1 MVLNFI
7 LLLNLILSDEH
18 NIQKRHHINNI
29 NIQHNHTHLH
39 LFPTLVFHKHEHEHH
54 SNIFFHN
61 HEHNDNNIEV
71 IPVSQPTIS
80 PTLSPSRIPSLS
92 PTLMPSLSPTSSPSI
107 IPTLSPTLSPSTI
120 QTLLSTLSP
129 SISPT
134 IFGTSFNI
142 ENLSVNP
149 DESKESKAGFNNNY
163 LIFSISGLILI
174 VLVIV
179 FLKKR
184 YNVKK
189 ESSNTQVENV
199 YEEPV
204 ENVYEEPVEINK
216 ENNYYIAENTYGESF
231 DRVNYNSNYEISSD
245 YSELNIGSFNKS
257 EYDVSQTNFYEEV

>member
-29 NIQHNHTHLH
+29 NIQHNHSHLH

-54 SNIFFHN
+54 SNIFFHS
-61 HEHNDNNIEV
+61 HEHNDNNIEI
-71 IPVSQPTIS
+71 IPVIQ
-80 PTLSPSRIPSLS
+80 PTLSPSTIPSLS
-92 PTLMPSLSPTSSPSI
+92 PTLL
-107 IPTLSPTLSPSTI
+107 PTLLPTLSPSTI
-120 QTLLSTLSP
+120 PTLSP
-129 SISPT
+129 STIPTLLPSKTPTLLPSYSPT
-134 IFGTSFNI
+134 IFGTSINS
-142 ENLSVNP
+142 ENLSMNL
-149 DESKESKAGFNNNY
+149 DESKGSKAGFNNDY
-163 LIFSISGLILI
+163 IIFSISGLILI

-189 ESSNTQVENV
+189 ESSNTQVDNV

-204 ENVYEEPVEINK
+204 ENVYEQPVEINN
-216 ENNYYIAENTYGESF
+216 ENNYDVAEDTYGESF

>member
-18 NIQKRHHINNI
+18 NIQKRHHINNV
-29 NIQHNHTHLH
+29 NIQHNHSHLH

-71 IPVSQPTIS
+71 IPVSQPTS
-80 PTLSPSRIPSLS
+80 
-92 PTLMPSLSPTSSPSI
+92 
-107 IPTLSPTLSPSTI
+107 SPTLSPSTI
-120 QTLLSTLSP
+120 PTLSPSTIPTLSPTSSPSTIPTSSPSTIPTSSPTLLPTLSP

-134 IFGTSFNI
+134 IFETGFNS
-142 ENLSVNP
+142 ENLSVNL

-189 ESSNTQVENV
+189 EPNNTQVENV

-216 ENNYYIAENTYGESF
+216 ENNYDIAENTYGESF
-231 DRVNYNSNYEISSD
+231 DRVNYNSSYEISSD